1 MSSLYIF
8 INIVYRLPKKLKCMK
23 ELGFQRAQVLWSC
36 PRKEVLKGGKL
47 RASNSELVSSLE
59 RNGLRLALEKYKL

>member
-1 MSSLYIF
+1 
-8 INIVYRLPKKLKCMK
+8 MK